1 MEQTETNQGKVDPS
15 PQFLAE
21 EKFTFQRKISTA
33 ILEHDIFAPLVVNL
47 DQIPLSYASLGKY
60 TFSFKGAKNVP
71 IKGVDD
77 KRQITAAFAV
87 SLTGKFLPIQLIYKG
102 KTKCSLPKFKFPSTF
117 SLSYT
122 ENHWSNTEKSVE
134 IFKQIIF
141 PYLKMVKKENEY
153 PKEQYALIISWT
165 LSKVSITIG

>member
-77 KRQITAAFAV
+77 KR
-87 SLTGKFLPIQLIYKG
+87 
-102 KTKCSLPKFKFPSTF
+102 
-117 SLSYT
+117 
-122 ENHWSNTEKSVE
+122 
-134 IFKQIIF
+134 
-141 PYLKMVKKENEY
+141 
-153 PKEQYALIISWT
+153 
-165 LSKVSITIG
+165 

>member
-102 KTKCSLPKFKFPSTF
+102 KPSSPHQSLNFQARSHLVTHKITGQTPKNQFRFSRKFSF
-117 SLSYT
+117 
-122 ENHWSNTEKSVE
+122 H
-134 IFKQIIF
+134 
-141 PYLKMVKKENEY
+141 
-153 PKEQYALIISWT
+153 ISR
-165 LSKVSITIG
+165 